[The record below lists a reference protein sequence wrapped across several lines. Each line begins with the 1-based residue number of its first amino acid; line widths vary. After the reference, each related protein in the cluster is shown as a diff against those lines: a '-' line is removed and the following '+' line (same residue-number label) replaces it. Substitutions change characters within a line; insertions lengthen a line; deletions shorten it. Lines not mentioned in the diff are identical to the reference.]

1 MRPMRLVSA
10 VAALA
15 MLAAPLVTPA
25 SAGQNNSA
33 PMHRHIGSGSGI
45 GGFPPIGGPSVS
57 TALSTALSVD
67 GVGPGVNAN
76 QFIPGSL
83 AGGKKA
89 FAPSVQVG
97 VGAAVAIDG
106 NASARA
112 TNSIGDGQGN
122 GR

>member
-15 MLAAPLVTPA
+15 VLAAPLVTPA

-33 PMHRHIGSGSGI
+33 PMHRHIGSGI
-45 GGFPPIGGPSVS
+45 GGFPPIGSPSVS

-83 AGGKKA
+83 GGGKKA

-112 TNSIGDGQGN
+112 LNSIGDGQGN